1 MLLGEYDF
9 TDNFVNND
17 THWMSKLIF
26 VIFVID
32 MSVILMNLVI
42 GLAVNDVDSIKRQSN
57 VQRIAHETFSV
68 LYLEEV
74 GITSVIW
81 CFNGIFP

>member
-1 MLLGEYDF
+1 
-9 TDNFVNND
+9 
-17 THWMSKLIF
+17 
-26 VIFVID
+26 
-32 MSVILMNLVI
+32 MNLVI

-74 GITSVIW
+74 GTIT
-81 CFNGIFP
+81 F

>member
-9 TDNFVNND
+9 DDNFVNND

-42 GLAVNDVDSIKRQSN
+42 GIAVNDVDSIKRESN
-57 VQRIAHETFSV
+57 VQRLTHELFSV

-74 GITSVIW
+74 S
-81 CFNGIFP
+81 N

>member
-9 TDNFVNND
+9 DDNFVNND

-42 GLAVNDVDSIKRQSN
+42 GIAVNDVDSIKRESN
-57 VQRIAHETFSV
+57 VQRLTHETFSV

-74 GITSVIW
+74 SNYDTYYILISD
-81 CFNGIFP
+81 

>member
-9 TDNFVNND
+9 DDNFVNND

-42 GLAVNDVDSIKRQSN
+42 GIAVNDVDSIKRESN
-57 VQRIAHETFSV
+57 VQRLTHETFSV

-74 GITSVIW
+74 S
-81 CFNGIFP
+81 N

>member
-1 MLLGEYDF
+1 MLLGEYDYV
-9 TDNFVNND
+9 DNFVNND

-42 GLAVNDVDSIKRQSN
+42 GIAVNDVDSIKRESN
-57 VQRIAHETFSV
+57 VQRLTHELFSV

-74 GITSVIW
+74 G
-81 CFNGIFP
+81 N

>member
-9 TDNFVNND
+9 DDNFVNND

-42 GLAVNDVDSIKRQSN
+42 GIAVNDVDSIKRESN
-57 VQRIAHETFSV
+57 VQRLTHELFSV

-74 GITSVIW
+74 G
-81 CFNGIFP
+81 N